1 MNAISTVKRIQD
13 AIENA
18 LLLHK
23 DGMTIS
29 KVKRAVMTDE
39 TRADR
44 SESWDRQFQM
54 ALLGLIVRNRIYREH
69 QHIRRAT
76 S

>member
-23 DGMTIS
+23 DGMAIN
-29 KVKRAVMTDE
+29 KVKQAVKTDD
-39 TRADR
+39 TRAEHR
-44 SESWDRQFQM
+44 ESWDRQFQM
-54 ALLGLIVRNRIYREH
+54 ALLGLIVRNRIYRED
-69 QHIRRAT
+69 QNIRRAT